1 MEITPPEYIKK
12 KKKNFFLSENNLRAL
27 WYKVKHTNIHIVR
40 VPEKREKGIKNVF
53 EEIMT
58 KKFPQI
64 KKETDIQ
71 VQESQRVP
79 KKMNSDLHQDI
90 TESK

>member
-1 MEITPPEYIKK
+1 MKT
-12 KKKNFFLSENNLRAL
+12 RAL
-27 WYKVKHTNIHIVR
+27 LYNIKHTDTHIVR

-58 KKFPQI
+58 KKLPQI
-64 KKETDIQ
+64 KKETDIR

-79 KKMNSDLHQDI
+79 KKMNSDPYQDI

>member
-1 MEITPPEYIKK
+1 MEITPPEYLKK
-12 KKKNFFLSENNLRAL
+12 KKKFFLSENNLRAL
-27 WYKVKHTNIHIVR
+27 WYNVKHTNIHIVR
-40 VPEKREKGIKNVF
+40 VPEKTEIGIKNVF

-64 KKETDIQ
+64 KKETDIR

>member
-1 MEITPPEYIKK
+1 MKT
-12 KKKNFFLSENNLRAL
+12 RAL
-27 WYKVKHTNIHIVR
+27 WYNIKHTDIHIVR
-40 VPEKREKGIKNVF
+40 VPEKRGKGIKNVF

-64 KKETDIQ
+64 KKETDIR

-79 KKMNSDLHQDI
+79 KKMNPDTHQNI
-90 TESK
+90 CN

>member
-1 MEITPPEYIKK
+1 MKT
-12 KKKNFFLSENNLRAL
+12 RAL
-27 WYKVKHTNIHIVR
+27 WYNIKHTDIHIVR
-40 VPEKREKGIKNVF
+40 VPEKRGKGIKNVF

-64 KKETDIQ
+64 KKETDIR

-79 KKMNSDLHQDI
+79 KKMNSDPYQNI